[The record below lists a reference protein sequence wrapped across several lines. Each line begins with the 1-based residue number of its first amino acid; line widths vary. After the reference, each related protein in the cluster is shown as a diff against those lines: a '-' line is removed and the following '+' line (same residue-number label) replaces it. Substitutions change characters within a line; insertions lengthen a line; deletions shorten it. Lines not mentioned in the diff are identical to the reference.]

1 MLIGYTF
8 YQRCALNTSLRILVC
23 DRLDNYVVAK
33 GRPTPPRPPFELCT
47 NALYVDSF
55 DSVCII
61 KHTLRNYVAHKFPST
76 RSHTIYRPKCQHT
89 EHVNYNNA
97 HPKNQQQQQKPLMC
111 LLFFCGK
118 QSSTQAEK
126 RYTDTHTTWCI
137 CCET

>member
-33 GRPTPPRPPFELCT
+33 GRPTPTPVCVLNECIVRRFIRLGVHHKAYTSQLCCT
-47 NALYVDSF
+47 QVSLHPLAYNLQTEMPA
-55 DSVCII
+55 
-61 KHTLRNYVAHKFPST
+61 
-76 RSHTIYRPKCQHT
+76 

-126 RYTDTHTTWCI
+126 RYTDTHTHYMVYML
-137 CCET
+137 